1 MKRIHSSLQS
11 EEDAI
16 QKKLSVQLCG
26 GTNAAERPS
35 YMLIR
40 SMLIGP
46 NGLPLIRLSLC
57 SASIAKVLWSSFWP
71 AVWSDCMVVFDCSD
85 LQQLQLSTC
94 SVMALLMPNSYIECS
109 CTKCSYIK
117 RSSTKLSGCHPED
130 GQHIAVPLLMSLAV
144 LLHLP
149 KPSQNLGSIFL
160 SKRRLFLDGVSV
172 FISSLEAPAAVGS
185 LTDEELPLKESNQQ
199 KNRANWWAVLW
210 STLGCNSSD
219 VIAPIWKY
227 MQWNYVQCASDEHQS
242 DVLTLGPRCS
252 SRFLSFAC
260 LSYRIGIHWV

>member
-1 MKRIHSSLQS
+1 MIHSSLQS

-109 CTKCSYIK
+109 CIKCSYIK

-149 KPSQNLGSIFL
+149 KPSSPQNLGSRCF
-160 SKRRLFLDGVSV
+160 RRDGSLDGVSV
-172 FISSLEAPAAVGS
+172 FISSLEAPAAARWPMKS
-185 LTDEELPLKESNQQ
+185 CLWK
-199 KNRANWWAVLW
+199 RAISKRIALIDGLCFGALW
-210 STLGCNSSD
+210 V
-219 VIAPIWKY
+219 VIAAMLLRPFGSTCNEITF
-227 MQWNYVQCASDEHQS
+227 NV
-242 DVLTLGPRCS
+242 
-252 SRFLSFAC
+252 
-260 LSYRIGIHWV
+260 YRTNIRVMF